1 MRKGKRNE
9 IENKR
14 WEQAGRQAGRGRFS
28 SLIGCRLS
36 LAVRSWGCSRL
47 RSSDPSDCCRG
58 ESESAL
64 LHLDDLFLELTWSCW
79 LCESGNTH
87 FLFFRV
93 CTWIMV
99 HWVSAARS
107 NCWDWPP
114 ALRAC
119 ERRKYRLIRGC
130 FRLFSEE
137 RYQRVCPWITA
148 CWGELCV
155 FTAGQFFGC
164 WMLFCRP
171 DVSKMRAGGER
182 AHFPAK
188 RESGWVD
195 ALRLFSLMICEY
207 QHCTLVLLCTF
218 STFSPNISAP
228 ILTLSYYYKNN
239 RGQ

>member
-14 WEQAGRQAGRGRFS
+14 WDQAGRQAGRGRFS

-36 LAVRSWGCSRL
+36 LAVRYWGFSRL
-47 RSSDPSDCCRG
+47 RSSDPSECCRG
-58 ESESAL
+58 ETVSTASFRRLVLGADLIPLAL
-64 LHLDDLFLELTWSCW
+64 WKREYTFFVL
-79 LCESGNTH
+79 
-87 FLFFRV
+87 FRV

-99 HWVSAARS
+99 HWVSGARR

-188 RESGWVD
+188 RESEWVD
-195 ALRLFSLMICEY
+195 ALRLFS
-207 QHCTLVLLCTF
+207 
-218 STFSPNISAP
+218 
-228 ILTLSYYYKNN
+228 
-239 RGQ
+239 